1 MASNAFQIYGSIF
14 LNSKDS
20 DAKLDATSRQYNN
33 LFRQLGKTGDIVK
46 KIGSGIAATG
56 TAILGVST
64 AIGGAALKMYM
75 PFEDSMAQIRTLC
88 ADDTIF
94 AGIKDNVL
102 KMSSELGIAAT
113 EIGAAIYDGLSSG
126 VSPENISDFTE
137 KMVKLSKAGFT
148 EVSTATDVCTT
159 ILNAYGM
166 EITETDKIMDRL
178 IQTQDAGKVTV
189 GELGASM
196 GKVIPTAASMGI
208 SIDQL
213 CSGYAL
219 LTKQGIGSAEATT
232 YMNSMFNEL
241 GKSGTDVSDI
251 LKQKTGKSF
260 QELMASGAD
269 LSDVLGVIKEHADAN
284 GLSMQDL
291 FGNTNSA
298 KAAIALFTEDGA
310 AFKEEML
317 GMASSTGKLAK
328 NFEIVDNTLSSKI
341 SKSVEKVKNAFIR
354 LGEKLV
360 PIFEEQVMPM
370 IDKFCNYL
378 ENLDEATLENM
389 ANWVEWGVK
398 IGLAMIAGGK
408 LISSIGSI
416 MTTLSA
422 LNGAVAA
429 ATGGLGIMSGGLA
442 VVASAAAP
450 VLAVLAALAGAM
462 YVWHEANEVAN
473 SSVLKSKEEYSLLER
488 AIAELTGTQLRSKE
502 ELQELGLVYEDF
514 NENISE
520 DFQDA
525 VNNMR
530 KDYAEFCMDLNKF
543 NLDGVFTEE
552 EIAVVN
558 QRVNSL
564 VDGAI
569 GTINRRKEEVTS
581 SIKTLLMSDSDW
593 SEIDQQTL
601 EYWDQHYSAESAKVI
616 ELQGKINQI
625 IQNAHKEGRWELTA
639 EEIAQIQEYYNQIQQ
654 IELEAQA
661 DNSYEILYAQQEFQ
675 AKVKNIDAEGAIE
688 LFKQRQGQF
697 REQQLET
704 QAQYNTLIEM
714 EKQNQVNLSAEEVA
728 ASEQRIANLVAT
740 RDAQLQKN
748 LEYYNIDLETLNGHC
763 ENLGM
768 VLDEYNADV
777 MSNEDIK
784 YNQQLQNA
792 ISHYDGINKITED
805 GCYRLYNTQTESW
818 DRVVVNVD
826 EATGEIVG
834 YAAVMTDG
842 LGNYTTECS
851 GYNTDLAESTREMA
865 AKHGAA
871 TQDIINKIQ
880 SGAYSY
886 DAATGSIVNSN
897 GEVVGS
903 IKQVEDENGNLITS
917 IYNVNGTP
925 IHVGDNSDT
934 VTSNLQKVINKVK
947 ETNGKTATVTI
958 TQKLKTVG
966 EKIGN
971 FFNSVFS
978 AKGNEGV
985 MAKAVGGAVTR
996 TATVLVGEQGPELVQ
1011 LPEGS
1016 KVKTHRE
1023 TNNLVNNKPQVIQ
1036 VVLDGRVIAESIA
1049 PYTGQA
1055 QANRNKQERW

>member
-14 LNSKDS
+14 LNSKDA
-20 DAKLDATSRQYNN
+20 DAKLKATSRQYNN

-64 AIGGAALKMYM
+64 AIGGAALKLYM

-113 EIGAAIYDGLSSG
+113 EIGSAIYDGLSSG

-137 KMVKLSKAGFT
+137 KMVKLSRAGFT

-178 IQTQDAGKVTV
+178 IQTQDSGKVTV
-189 GELGASM
+189 GELGESM
-196 GKVIPTAASMGI
+196 GKVIPTAASMGV

-251 LKQKTGKSF
+251 LKAKTGKSF

-328 NFEIVDNTLSSKI
+328 NFEIVDDTLSSKLN
-341 SKSVEKVKNAFIR
+341 KSVQKVKNAFIK
-354 LGEKLV
+354 LGENLV
-360 PIFEEQVMPM
+360 PLFEAKIMPI

-378 ENLDEATLENM
+378 ENLDEAAI
-389 ANWVEWGVK
+389 ANIATWVEWGIK
-398 IGLAMIAGGK
+398 IGVAMIAGGK
-408 LISSIGSI
+408 LISAVGTI

-422 LNGAVAA
+422 LNGVVATL
-429 ATGGLGIMSGGLA
+429 TGGLGIMSGGLA
-442 VVASAAAP
+442 VIATAAAP
-450 VLAVLAALAGAM
+450 LAATIAALAGAM

-502 ELQELGLVYEDF
+502 ELQELGLIYEDF

-520 DFQDA
+520 DFQNA
-525 VNNMR
+525 MNNMR

-543 NLDGVFTEE
+543 NLDNVFTQE
-552 EIAVVN
+552 EIDAVT

-581 SIKTLLMSDSDW
+581 SIGNLLASDGDW
-593 SEIDQQTL
+593 SEIDQKTL
-601 EYWDQHYSAESAKVI
+601 EYWDQHYGKESAKVI
-616 ELQGKINQI
+616 ELQGKINEI
-625 IQNAHKEGRWELTA
+625 IQNAHKEGRWVLTA
-639 EEIAQIQEYYNQIQQ
+639 EEIAQIQEYYKQIQQ

-661 DNSYEILYAQQEFQ
+661 DNSYELEYSRQEFN
-675 AKVKNIDAEGAIE
+675 ARIKELDAESALE
-688 LFKQRQGQF
+688 LFEQRQGQF
-697 REQQLET
+697 REQQLQTEIE
-704 QAQYNTLIEM
+704 YNTRIEM
-714 EKQNQVNLSAEEVA
+714 ERSHQKTMNAEELA
-728 ASEQRIANLVAT
+728 ASEERI
-740 RDAQLQKN
+740 RN
-748 LEYYNIDLETLNGHC
+748 LEETKEKQKQNAKDYYDKDLETLKQHC
-763 ENLGM
+763 TNLG
-768 VLDEYNADV
+768 VALDEYNMDI
-777 MSNEDIK
+777 MTNEDIK
-784 YNQQLQNA
+784 YNKQLQNA

-851 GYNTDLAESTREMA
+851 GYNTDLAKSTREMA
-865 AKHGAA
+865 NKHGDA
-871 TQDIINKIQ
+871 TQDIINKLQ

-886 DAATGSIVNSN
+886 NAATGEIVNSN

-903 IKQVEDENGNLITS
+903 IAQVKGANRELVTS
-917 IYNVNGTP
+917 IYDVNKTP

-958 TQKLKTVG
+958 TQKLRTVG

-985 MAKAVGGAVTR
+985 MAKAIGGAVSK

-1011 LPEGS
+1011 LPEGA
-1016 KVKTHRE
+1016 KIKTHRE

-1036 VVLDGRVIAESIA
+1036 VVLDGKVIAESIA